1 MSAPNA
7 VSTRIRG
14 LAATLALVA
23 FMLGV
28 PALLLA
34 IDATPD
40 PGAFSWSRLTSPD
53 NGTMVLQVIAV
64 ICWVAW
70 TIFTCQLIAS
80 IVSQIRGMRAPRVP
94 GLAVPQLAADRLVA
108 AAALLFVAIP
118 TTTALIPQPKAEAAV
133 TATPLPAAPV
143 PAAPTLTQMAT
154 HPAAP
159 TKHDPATERYTV
171 KRGDSLWKIA
181 EERLGDGTRYVELVD
196 LNEPVLGGR
205 PDFLVPGTV
214 LRVPVATGTRDE
226 EYVVQPGDTLSEIA
240 EDELGNA
247 DAYPSIFEA
256 SRGTAQADGAQLSD
270 PDLILPGWKL
280 TIPGPAEPVAPP
292 PKHSAQ
298 PHDPRPA
305 VPPTTHSSAPPTT
318 TDATGAPET
327 QADADHSDMPAWL
340 LPGLAGTGAVFGAAF
355 WIVLRA
361 QRRTQLRWRRPGRI
375 IAPPPPDVVQAEKT
389 ARVTATS
396 LAPRI
401 QELDAALQSLEPA
414 KVRILTATLTGDGI
428 GIMLAAPVDL
438 AAPWT
443 GSGAAWRIALAD
455 VPPRR
460 EAFPPYPLLVS
471 VGQDVGGAF
480 VFVNLEELRVVS
492 VTGDADRKAAFARHL
507 AAELAVNPWSIVNHV
522 DVLGLGS
529 DLASFHLGR
538 ISTHPPGDTAF
549 IAALARHVGESVFG
563 SDPDDFYAAL
573 IATADRP
580 DDELD
585 ELAEALG
592 GFTGRTAAAL
602 IDLAG
607 EPRPRGLHLHLATDG
622 RLTCSN
628 LGLHVVAAGLSEEE
642 ARACALLLDLT
653 LDAQDV
659 PVPTWT
665 DPTATANRGGALVDE
680 LTESRP
686 EDGPAGDA
694 SLLPLDA
701 HVYADAAAATVED
714 IETLAPV
721 AAPDAEAVVAD
732 EDPRLDE
739 DLARWE
745 SPTLTSTKLTLLG
758 PVGAR
763 TTGDAKTTA
772 ARRPY
777 YVELLAYLVLHP
789 EGSTADELAEAFG
802 ITRERARVSMS
813 NLRRWLGTDP
823 NTKKPYLPDAKQ
835 THTSGTLGAYKV
847 QGMLCDLDLFRR
859 LRTRAQSKG
868 AAGMDDLISA
878 LRLVTGEP
886 FSRLHERHWS
896 WLLEGERWD
905 HIMTSAIVDVGHI
918 VSAHALA
925 NDDSALALWAA
936 RTAYAAAPYDEVAQL
951 DVIQAVAAGGDDDHA
966 KKQLADKVFNRRD
979 DDQPPIELPQRTAEI
994 VEHKKWV
1001 PPRSRSRRSG

>member
-1 MSAPNA
+1 MSSPGAL
-7 VSTRIRG
+7 STRLSG
-14 LAATLALVA
+14 LAATLVLVA

-34 IDATPD
+34 INATPD
-40 PGAFSWSRLTSPD
+40 PGVFSWSRLSSPD
-53 NGTMVLQVIAV
+53 DGTLVLQVIAV
-64 ICWVAW
+64 VCWVAW
-70 TIFTCQLIAS
+70 AIFTSQLIAS
-80 IVSQIRGMRAPRVP
+80 IVCQIRGMRAPRVP
-94 GLAVPQLAADRLVA
+94 GLAVPQLAADRIVA
-108 AAALLFVAIP
+108 AAALLFVALP
-118 TTTALIPQPKAEAAV
+118 TTTPLLPQPKAEAAV
-133 TATPLPAAPV
+133 TASPLPAAPV
-143 PAAPTLTQMAT
+143 PAAPTPAEMAT

-159 TKHDPATERYTV
+159 TKHEPATERYTV
-171 KRGDSLWKIA
+171 MRGDSLWKIA
-181 EERLGDGTRYVELVD
+181 EQRLGDGSRYVEILD
-196 LNEPVLGGR
+196 LNEQVLGGR

-214 LRVPVATGTRDE
+214 LKVPLAQAAPG

-256 SRGTAQADGAQLSD
+256 SRGTAQADGAHLSD

-280 TIPGPAEPVAPP
+280 TIPEPAEHIAPPP

-298 PHDPRPA
+298 PHDAQPHDPRPA
-305 VPPTTHSSAPPTT
+305 LPPTTDSSAPPT
-318 TDATGAPET
+318 TDATGAPQT
-327 QADADHSDMPAWL
+327 HADADHSDVPAWL
-340 LPGLAGTGAVFGAAF
+340 LPGLAGAGAVFGAAF

-375 IAPPPPDVVQAEKT
+375 IAPPPPEVVRAEKT

-401 QELDAALQSLEPA
+401 QELDAALQSLEPTNA
-414 KVRILTATLTGDGI
+414 RILTATLTGKGI
-428 GIMLAAPVDL
+428 SIMLAAPVDL

-443 GSGAAWRIALAD
+443 GSGTAWRIALAD
-455 VPPRR
+455 LPQGQ
-460 EAFPPYPLLVS
+460 ETFPPYPLLVS
-471 VGQDVGGAF
+471 VGQDDDGAF
-480 VFVNLEELRVVS
+480 VFLNLEELRVVS
-492 VTGDADRKAAFARHL
+492 ITGDSERRSAFARHL

-529 DLASFHLGR
+529 DLAAFHLGR
-538 ISTHPPGDTAF
+538 VTTHPAGDTAF
-549 IAALARHVGESVFG
+549 IATLADHVSEHVAA
-563 SDPDDFYAAL
+563 SDPDDFYAAI

-580 DDELD
+580 DDELND
-585 ELAEALG
+585 LAEALDG
-592 GFTGRTAAAL
+592 LTGRTAAAL
-602 IDLAG
+602 VDLAG
-607 EPRPRGLHLHLATDG
+607 EPRPTGTHLHLTAAG
-622 RLTCSN
+622 RLTCSS
-628 LGLHVVAAGLSEEE
+628 LGLDVAAAALSEEE

-653 LDAQDV
+653 LDSQDV
-659 PVPTWT
+659 PVPRSS
-665 DPTATANRGGALVDE
+665 DSSAVADHGGALVEE
-680 LTESRP
+680 LTEPRA
-686 EDGPAGDA
+686 EEGPAGDA
-694 SLLPLDA
+694 SLLPLDG
-701 HVYADAAAATVED
+701 HVYADTAAATVED
-714 IETLAPV
+714 VQTLAPV
-721 AAPDAEAVVAD
+721 AAPGAEAVVA
-732 EDPRLDE
+732 EADPRLDE

-763 TTGDAKTTA
+763 TTGDAKSTA

-789 EGSTADELAEAFG
+789 QGSTADDLAEAFG

-813 NLRRWLGTDP
+813 NLRRWLGRDP
-823 NTKKPYLPDAKQ
+823 NTKKPYLPEAKQ
-835 THTSGTLGAYKV
+835 THTSGALAAYKV
-847 QGMLCDLDLFRR
+847 QGVLCDLDLFRR
-859 LRTRAQSKG
+859 LRSRAQSKG

-886 FSRLHERHWS
+886 FSRLHDRPWS

-905 HIMTSAIVDVGHI
+905 HILTRAIVDVGHI

-951 DVIQAVAAGGDDDHA
+951 DVIQAVAAGGDDEQA

-994 VEHKKWV
+994 V
-1001 PPRSRSRRSG
+1001 